1 MQARTSTHCN
11 VPESAGISGRRLPVG
26 AEVLPRGVAHFRV
39 WAPKCQ
45 RIEVVMVA
53 CEDNPAE
60 TCTTLRPEGNG
71 YHSGIVEHVFPPML
85 YGLRCAGGKRVWPDP
100 ASRFQPQGPTGLSQI
115 VDPSGFP
122 WTDAEWKGLHSEGQ
136 VIYEMHVGTFTPEGT
151 WAAAIDQ
158 LPELRRAGMTVLE
171 LMPVADFPGEFG
183 WGYDGVAFF
192 APTRLYG
199 SPDDFR
205 RFVDRAHAVGLGV
218 ILDVVYNHYGP
229 LENSLPAFSDDYTT
243 DRHKNEWGG
252 AINFDGENSGPVRE
266 FFRANARYWI
276 DEFHLD
282 GLRFD
287 ATQSITDDSDN
298 HILTELVTAARE
310 AAGDRTL
317 FIVAENE
324 PQRVRMLQSPS
335 KGGHGMDAV
344 WNDDFHH
351 AAMVRLTG
359 HNEAYYSDYMG
370 VAEEFLG
377 AIKRGFLY
385 QGQRSQW
392 QKNPRGT
399 STRGLPATAFVNF
412 LQNHDQIANSGLGD
426 RVDKLSSPG
435 RWRAMTALW
444 LLAPQTPMFFQGQEF
459 SASTP
464 FLYFADSKGEQARRV
479 TRGRLQFLSQ
489 FPTLATLEAKSLV
502 AEPADRSTFERCR
515 LNLSE
520 RQTHSQSYALHQDL
534 LRLRREDPVFF
545 RQRADLLEGATLG
558 PDCLIVRYFG
568 DISDDDRLLIVNLG
582 NDLRY
587 SPAPQPLLA
596 PPADRVWEILWS
608 TNRVEYG
615 GVGTPPLE
623 TDIGWQ
629 IAGEAAVVLQP
640 VTRDGQNDSPP
651 QQTS

>member
-1 MQARTSTHCN
+1 MQTHTTSRRDGPGSPVAAR
-11 VPESAGISGRRLPVG
+11 RRLPVG
-26 AEVLPRGVAHFRV
+26 AEVLPGGKAHFRV

-45 RIEVVMVA
+45 RIEVVIA
-53 CEDNPAE
+53 ATKDDAE
-60 TCTTLRPEGNG
+60 RRTELQPESNG
-71 YHSGIVEHVFPPML
+71 YHSGTVERVVPPML
-85 YGLRCAGGKRVWPDP
+85 YGLRCDGGERVWPDP
-100 ASRFQPQGPTGLSQI
+100 ASRFQPQGPAGLSQI
-115 VDPSGFP
+115 VDPASFP
-122 WTDAEWKGLHSEGQ
+122 WTDAKWKGLNSQGQ

-151 WAAAIDQ
+151 WAAAAEQ
-158 LPELRRAGMTVLE
+158 LPELARAGMTVVE

-229 LENSLPAFSDDYTT
+229 LENSLPQFSDDYTT
-243 DRHKNEWGG
+243 DRHKSEWGG

-266 FFRANARYWI
+266 FFCANARYWI

-287 ATQSITDDSDN
+287 ATQSIIDESDS

-310 AAGDRTL
+310 AGGDRRL
-317 FIVAENE
+317 LIVAENE
-324 PQRVRMLQSPS
+324 PQKVRMLRSPAE
-335 KGGHGMDAV
+335 GGHGMDAV

-359 HNEAYYSDYMG
+359 HNEAYYSDFMG
-370 VAEEFLG
+370 TAEEFLG
-377 AIKRGFLY
+377 AVKRGFMY

-399 STRGLPATAFVNF
+399 STRGMPATAFITF

-426 RVDKLSSPG
+426 RVDKLCSPG

-464 FLYFADSKGEQARRV
+464 FLYFADNTGNQAGQV
-479 TRGRLQFLSQ
+479 ARGRLQFLSQ
-489 FPTLATLEAKSLV
+489 FPTLATAEAKAHV

-515 LNLSE
+515 LNLGE
-520 RQTHSQSYALHQDL
+520 RQTHSQSYALHRDL
-534 LRLRREDPVFF
+534 LRLRREEPVFF
-545 RQRADLLEGATLG
+545 RQRADLLDGATLG

-568 DISDDDRLLIVNLG
+568 DTENEDRLLVVNLG

-587 SPAPQPLLA
+587 SPAPQALLA
-596 PPADRVWEILWS
+596 PPAERVWEILWS

-615 GVGTPPLE
+615 GVGTPPIE
-623 TDIGWQ
+623 TETGWQ
-629 IAGEAAVVLQP
+629 VMGESAVVLQP
-640 VTRDGQNDSPP
+640 VAPSN
-651 QQTS
+651 